1 MQTRSV
7 FFIEFAPLRY
17 GYCYGRSYR
26 EVKEKVAQCRAAL
39 AAGEAPPQP
48 DPAERPGGHHQGVN
62 TAPPCSHKDPQNRKN
77 GEVQTKMNAKTTKR
91 ALFSSVLAIVLCLA
105 MLIGTTF
112 AWFTDTAS
120 TGVDKIK
127 AGNLDVELEY
137 STDMENWQTAT
148 SSTKLFNDDILW
160 EPGVTQIVYLRVK
173 NEGSLAL
180 KYTMGLNSQVGFTN
194 GKNVDGETYNI
205 GDYLKMGTANMSGK
219 TAFANRE
226 AAWTAV
232 SGNADAIKNLKPF
245 VKGMPTLNAG
255 ETTDPIALVIYMPT
269 EVGNEANPAKSK
281 TGSDGASYVYKLG
294 IEVNAT
300 QATVENDSFD
310 NTYDENA
317 PTAFK
322 TSDFGFSYGTNDVT
336 GNIQAN
342 GGYGVVTAARS
353 AIVNVN
359 ANVYAVYSS
368 AGGNEYSAT
377 AVKAMNSGTINI
389 TGGTYMQV
397 GVPDDDPCDLIY
409 ANGSGQINISGG
421 TFKAAH
427 PENTLNV
434 LDSDR
439 GKAKITV
446 SGGSFFQYDP
456 SHPTLGANEVIVADG
471 YKVVQDGDGLFRLL
485 APSVAGLL
493 ACVVCL
499 CATSW
504 AWFSASVTAAAT
516 IRTASYT
523 VSVTVR
529 QGENEPVPVIASEN
543 GEFSIDLTTG
553 ETYTIKLTPTGNASF
568 GYCLVKY
575 NETTYYTD
583 QLTTGS
589 LSFTVTAADEAT
601 LTITPTWGE
610 YTGSEFK
617 PLAELSLPT
626 NDPVETDQ
634 PENETDTVESAD
646 EPKDEE
652 QEQTPE
658 ENSDTKSP
666 ETPTEPAP
674 DPATDNTPAEGDSA
688 QEPTPTTPDAPAPD
702 APNTPTPDAPAAPDV
717 PSAPAAA
724 PESEN

>member
-1 MQTRSV
+1 
-7 FFIEFAPLRY
+7 
-17 GYCYGRSYR
+17 
-26 EVKEKVAQCRAAL
+26 
-39 AAGEAPPQP
+39 
-48 DPAERPGGHHQGVN
+48 
-62 TAPPCSHKDPQNRKN
+62 
-77 GEVQTKMNAKTTKR
+77 MNAKTTKR

-120 TGVDKIK
+120 TGVNKIQ
-127 AGNLDVELEY
+127 AGNLDVKLEY

-245 VKGMPTLNAG
+245 VEGMPTLNAD
-255 ETTDPIALVIYMPT
+255 ETTDPIALVIYMRT

-377 AVKAMNSGTINI
+377 AVKAMDSGTINI

-409 ANGSGQINISGG
+409 ANSSGQINISGG

-471 YKVVQDGDGLFRLL
+471 YKVVQDGGGLFRLL

-504 AWFSASVTAAAT
+504 AWFSASVTAATT

-543 GEFSIDLTTG
+543 GEFSINLTTG
-553 ETYTIKLTPTGNASF
+553 ETYTIKLTPTGNATT

-575 NETTYYTD
+575 NETIYYTG

-589 LSFTVTAADEAT
+589 LSFTVTAADETT

-634 PENETDTVESAD
+634 TENDTDTVEPAEPPTTD

-652 QEQTPE
+652 QGQTPE
-658 ENSDTKSP
+658 ENSGTEAP

-674 DPATDNTPAEGDSA
+674 DPATDNTPAEGETDSNSGDP
-688 QEPTPTTPDAPAPD
+688 ETTPDASAPETPVPDPTPSGTPAP
-702 APNTPTPDAPAAPDV
+702 TPT
-717 PSAPAAA
+717 
-724 PESEN
+724 ESEN

>member
-1 MQTRSV
+1 MGK
-7 FFIEFAPLRY
+7 Y
-17 GYCYGRSYR
+17 
-26 EVKEKVAQCRAAL
+26 K
-39 AAGEAPPQP
+39 
-48 DPAERPGGHHQGVN
+48 
-62 TAPPCSHKDPQNRKN
+62 
-77 GEVQTKMNAKTTKR
+77 KMNAKTTKR
-91 ALFSSVLAIVLCLA
+91 ALVSSVLAIVLCLE

-120 TGVDKIK
+120 TGVNKIQ
-127 AGNLDVELEY
+127 AGN
-137 STDMENWQTAT
+137 
-148 SSTKLFNDDILW
+148 
-160 EPGVTQIVYLRVK
+160 
-173 NEGSLAL
+173 LAL
-180 KYTMGLNSQVGFTN
+180 KYTMGLKSNVVFSTGTN
-194 GKNVDGETYNI
+194 IDGKSYNI
-205 GDYLKMGTANMSGK
+205 GDYLKMGTATVTEK
-219 TAFANRE
+219 LATRE
-226 AAWTAV
+226 AAWAAV
-232 SGNADAIKNLKPF
+232 SGNVDLIKNLKPF
-245 VKGMPTLNAG
+245 VEGMPTLEARK
-255 ETTDPIALVIYMPT
+255 TTDPIALVIYMPT
-269 EVGNEANPAKSK
+269 EVGNEAN
-281 TGSDGASYVYKLG
+281 TGSKASYVARLG

-300 QATVENDSFD
+300 QATVENDSFG
-310 NTYDENA
+310 NTYDEKA

-322 TSDFGFSYGTNDVT
+322 TSDFGFSTGTHDVT

-368 AGGNEYSAT
+368 AGGDEYSAT

-446 SGGSFFQYDP
+446 SGGSFYKYDP
-456 SHPTLGANEVIVADG
+456 SNHALGDNEVFVAEG

-516 IRTASYT
+516 TIRTASYT
-523 VSVTVR
+523 VEISVSPDATVT
-529 QGENEPVPVIASEN
+529 PVNNGAFKIALAAGDN
-543 GEFSIDLTTG
+543 
-553 ETYTIKLTPTGNASF
+553 TITLTPTGNATT
-568 GYCLVKY
+568 GYCLVEY
-575 NETTYYTD
+575 NETLYYTD

-589 LSFTVTAADEAT
+589 LSFTVTAAAETT

-610 YTGSEFK
+610 YTGSESK

-634 PENETDTVESAD
+634 PESDVEPVEPPTTD

-652 QEQTPE
+652 QGQTPE
-658 ENSDTKSP
+658 ENSGTEAP

-674 DPATDNTPAEGDSA
+674 DPATDNTPAEGETDSNSGDP
-688 QEPTPTTPDAPAPD
+688 ETTPDASAPETPVPDPTPSDTPAP
-702 APNTPTPDAPAAPDV
+702 TPT
-717 PSAPAAA
+717 
-724 PESEN
+724 ESEN

>member
-1 MQTRSV
+1 
-7 FFIEFAPLRY
+7 
-17 GYCYGRSYR
+17 
-26 EVKEKVAQCRAAL
+26 
-39 AAGEAPPQP
+39 
-48 DPAERPGGHHQGVN
+48 
-62 TAPPCSHKDPQNRKN
+62 
-77 GEVQTKMNAKTTKR
+77 MNAKTTKR

-120 TGVDKIK
+120 TGVNKIQ
-127 AGNLDVELEY
+127 AGN
-137 STDMENWQTAT
+137 
-148 SSTKLFNDDILW
+148 
-160 EPGVTQIVYLRVK
+160 
-173 NEGSLAL
+173 LAL
-180 KYTMGLNSQVGFTN
+180 KYTMGLKSNVVFSTGTN
-194 GKNVDGETYNI
+194 IDGKSYNI
-205 GDYLKMGTANMSGK
+205 GDYLKMGTATVTEK
-219 TAFANRE
+219 LATRE
-226 AAWTAV
+226 AAWAAV
-232 SGNADAIKNLKPF
+232 SGNVDLIKNLKPF
-245 VKGMPTLNAG
+245 VEGMPTLEARK
-255 ETTDPIALVIYMPT
+255 TTDPIALVIYMPT
-269 EVGNEANPAKSK
+269 EIGNEANAGSK
-281 TGSDGASYVYKLG
+281 ASYVARLG

-300 QATVENDSFD
+300 QATFENDSFG
-310 NTYDENA
+310 NTYDEKA

-322 TSDFGFSYGTNDVT
+322 TSDFGFSTGTHDVT

-456 SHPTLGANEVIVADG
+456 SNHTLGANEVIVADG
-471 YKVVQDGDGLFRLL
+471 YKVVQDGGGLFRLL

-499 CATSW
+499 CTTSW

-516 IRTASYT
+516 TIRSASYT
-523 VSVTVR
+523 VEISVSPDATVTATNDGKFEVTLTA
-529 QGENEPVPVIASEN
+529 GEN
-543 GEFSIDLTTG
+543 
-553 ETYTIKLTPTGNASF
+553 TITLTPTGNATK
-568 GYCLVKY
+568 GYCLVEY
-575 NETTYYTD
+575 NGTTYCTD
-583 QLTTGS
+583 QLVNREEP
-589 LSFTVTAADEAT
+589 LQFTIHAAQDES
-601 LTITPTWGE
+601 LTITPTWGT

-626 NDPVETDQ
+626 NDPVVTDQ

-658 ENSDTKSP
+658 ENSGTEAP

>member
-1 MQTRSV
+1 
-7 FFIEFAPLRY
+7 
-17 GYCYGRSYR
+17 
-26 EVKEKVAQCRAAL
+26 
-39 AAGEAPPQP
+39 
-48 DPAERPGGHHQGVN
+48 
-62 TAPPCSHKDPQNRKN
+62 
-77 GEVQTKMNAKTTKR
+77 MNAKTTKR

-120 TGVDKIK
+120 TGVNKIQ
-127 AGNLDVELEY
+127 AGN
-137 STDMENWQTAT
+137 
-148 SSTKLFNDDILW
+148 
-160 EPGVTQIVYLRVK
+160 
-173 NEGSLAL
+173 LAL
-180 KYTMGLNSQVGFTN
+180 KYTMGLKSNVVFSTGTN
-194 GKNVDGETYNI
+194 IDGKSYNI
-205 GDYLKMGTANMSGK
+205 GDYLKMGTATVTEK
-219 TAFANRE
+219 LATRE
-226 AAWTAV
+226 AAWAAV
-232 SGNADAIKNLKPF
+232 SGNVDLIKNLKPF
-245 VKGMPTLNAG
+245 VEGMPTLEARK
-255 ETTDPIALVIYMPT
+255 TTDPIALVIYMPT
-269 EVGNEANPAKSK
+269 EVGNEANAGSK
-281 TGSDGASYVYKLG
+281 ASYVARLG

-300 QATVENDSFD
+300 QATFENDSFG
-310 NTYDENA
+310 NTYDEKA

-322 TSDFGFSYGTNDVT
+322 TSDFGFSTGTHDVT

-456 SHPTLGANEVIVADG
+456 SHPTLGDNEVFVAEG
-471 YKVVQDGDGLFRLL
+471 YKVVQDGGGLFRLL

-516 IRTASYT
+516 TIRTASYT
-523 VSVTVR
+523 VEISVSPDATVT
-529 QGENEPVPVIASEN
+529 PVNNGAFKIALAAGDN
-543 GEFSIDLTTG
+543 
-553 ETYTIKLTPTGNASF
+553 TITLTPTGNATK
-568 GYCLVKY
+568 GYCLVEY
-575 NETTYYTD
+575 NGTTYCTD
-583 QLTTGS
+583 QLVNREEP
-589 LSFTVTAADEAT
+589 LQFTIHAAQDES
-601 LTITPTWGE
+601 LTITPTWGT
-610 YTGSEFK
+610 YTGDALT
-617 PLAELSLPT
+617 PIAELSLPT

-634 PENETDTVESAD
+634 PESDVKPVEPPTTD

-652 QEQTPE
+652 QGQTPE

-674 DPATDNTPAEGDSA
+674 DPATDNTPAEGETDSNSGDL
-688 QEPTPTTPDAPAPD
+688 ETTPDASAPETPVPD
-702 APNTPTPDAPAAPDV
+702 PTPPDTSAPTPT
-717 PSAPAAA
+717 
-724 PESEN
+724 ESEN